1 MTELS
6 RSELWCRLLF
16 LAVLLCFAFLAQGCV
31 AVAGG
36 GAVVAGSTV
45 AQDRSVG
52 KAVSDEDL
60 NLSIRRALY
69 KKSDNLGSRVDVSVM
84 QGHVVLTGA
93 VFSQDDRIDA
103 AKIAWSFKDVKDVD
117 NELQVG
123 EPGGPIRTVKDAW
136 ITTRVRTTLWGDKNV
151 KGVNYDVETVK
162 GVVYLMGTARS
173 RLELENAVEK
183 VRRIGGVKKVVSLV
197 RVVPP
202 KEQKTASN

>member
-6 RSELWCRLLF
+6 RSELCCRLF
-16 LAVLLCFAFLAQGCV
+16 LLAGLLCFALLAQGCV

-36 GAVVAGSTV
+36 GAAVVGTTA

-52 KAVSDEDL
+52 KALSDENL
-60 NLSIRRALY
+60 NLSIRSALY
-69 KKSDNLGSRVDVSVM
+69 KKSDNLGSRVDVSVI

-93 VFSQDDRIDA
+93 VVSQDDRIDA
-103 AKIAWSFKDVKDVD
+103 AKVAWGFKDVKDVD
-117 NELQVG
+117 NEIQVG
-123 EPGGPIRTVKDAW
+123 EPGGPVRTVKDAW

-173 RLELENAVEK
+173 RDELDDAVQK

-197 RVVPP
+197 RIR
-202 KEQKTASN
+202 EQKTASN

>member
-6 RSELWCRLLF
+6 RSELWCRLF
-16 LAVLLCFAFLAQGCV
+16 LLAGLLCFAFLAQGCV

-52 KAVSDEDL
+52 KAVSDENL
-60 NLSIRRALY
+60 NLSIRSALY

-93 VFSQDDRIDA
+93 VLSQDDRIDA
-103 AKIAWSFKDVKDVD
+103 ARIAWGFKDVKDVD
-117 NELQVG
+117 NEIQVG
-123 EPGGPIRTVKDAW
+123 EPGGPVRTVKDAW

-162 GVVYLMGTARS
+162 GIVYLMGTAKNRE
-173 RLELENAVEK
+173 ELDAAVQK

-197 RVVPP
+197 RIQ
-202 KEQKTASN
+202 EQKTASN